1 MPITNFDPRI
11 HGFHFDND
19 FVTHVVG
26 NIETRGLCGGM
37 AFAALDYYYAG
48 IPIPTHEAGDFPD
61 GKVPAEGS
69 RLRSYIFKRMM
80 NSVERNAAQWL
91 NVLVNPAFN
100 PKRFTKRHLDD
111 LRAEID
117 AGRPVPLGLI
127 STDKIIGG
135 ASGNHQVVCF
145 GYDVTANGRSITF
158 QIYDNNY
165 HDQVVTLTT
174 DPENP
179 QSITYSK
186 PAQWIAFFM
195 AKYKA
200 DRPEYFDLALSHGIQ
215 LEIHGPTKDVNGEIT
230 GAVTRQ
236 HRVDDDGRPV
246 PPTHATARFQE
257 CGQPMAAH
265 FRVRNHGDY
274 AARLSRLVLK
284 MRDPSG
290 DETIFA
296 ANEVTTIA
304 PGSESGA
311 GKSIT
316 VFPNEAGGYDLRA
329 EFVNTQGKPVHIPSH
344 APLTDND
351 VQFSAVPAGTTFRKV
366 TPVLMHI

>member
-1 MPITNFDPRI
+1 MPITSFDPRI

-26 NIETRGLCGGM
+26 DIETRGLCGGM

-48 IPIPTHEAGDFPD
+48 IPIPTHEAADFPD

-91 NVLVNPAFN
+91 NVLANPAFN
-100 PKRFTKRHLDD
+100 PRRFTKRHLDE

-127 STDKIIGG
+127 GTDKIIGG

-145 GYDVTANGRSITF
+145 GYDAPAGGRSITL

-165 HDQVVTLTT
+165 HDQIVTLTT
-174 DPENP
+174 DPSDP
-179 QSITYSK
+179 RTITYSK
-186 PAQWIAFFM
+186 PGTWIAFFM

-200 DRPEYFDLALSHGIQ
+200 DRPEYFDLALNHGIQ
-215 LEIHGPTKDVNGEIT
+215 LDIHGPTQDLD
-230 GAVTRQ
+230 GAVARQ

-246 PPTHATARFQE
+246 PPSHATAHFQE
-257 CGQPMAAH
+257 CGQPMGAH
-265 FRVRNHGDY
+265 YRVRNYGDY
-274 AARLSRLVLK
+274 AARLKRLVLK

-290 DETIFA
+290 DESFFA

-304 PGSESGA
+304 PGGESGA
-311 GKSIT
+311 GKDLA
-316 VFPNEAGGYDLRA
+316 VFPDESGGYDLRA
-329 EFVNTQGKPVHIPSH
+329 EYVNTQGKTIRIPAHGPGTDHDVHFP
-344 APLTDND
+344 
-351 VQFSAVPAGTTFRKV
+351 AVPPGTKPRKIV
-366 TPVLMHI
+366 PALVRA

>member
-1 MPITNFDPRI
+1 MPTTNFDPRI

-48 IPIPTHEAGDFPD
+48 IPIPTHEAADFPD

-69 RLRSYIFKRMM
+69 RLRSFIFKRMM

-91 NVLVNPAFN
+91 NVLANPAFN

-127 STDKIIGG
+127 GTDKIIGG
-135 ASGNHQVVCF
+135 AAGDHQVVCF
-145 GYDVTANGRSITF
+145 GYDITANGRSLTL

-165 HDQVVTLTT
+165 HDQTVTLIT
-174 DPENP
+174 DPTNP
-179 QSITYSK
+179 ETITYSK
-186 PAQWIAFFM
+186 PAKWIAFFM

-200 DRPEYFDLALSHGIQ
+200 DRPEYFDLALNHGIQ
-215 LEIHGPTKDVNGEIT
+215 LALHGPTQEIN
-230 GAVTRQ
+230 GAVARQ
-236 HRVDDDGRPV
+236 RPLDDDGRPL
-246 PPTHATARFQE
+246 PPTHATVQIQE
-257 CGQPMAAH
+257 CGQKMGAH
-265 FRVRNHGDY
+265 YRVRNYGDY
-274 AARLSRLVLK
+274 PARLSRLVLK

-290 DETIFA
+290 DESFFA

-311 GKSIT
+311 GKDVAI
-316 VFPNEAGGYDLRA
+316 FPDESGGYDLRA
-329 EFVNTQGKPVHIPSH
+329 QYVNTQGKAIRIPAR
-344 APLTDND
+344 APGTDND
-351 VQFSAVPAGTTFRKV
+351 VHFSAVPPGTRPRKV
-366 TPVLMHI
+366 VPVLTHA